1 VVVHFID
8 IRGKVWQFLLGP
20 LHHHESH
27 SGHNIAET
35 FAAIVYQYNIQDR
48 VGYFTTDNAS
58 NNDTCMIFL
67 GDEFD
72 FDHAVRRV
80 RCVGHVLNLVAKAI
94 MIGGGSRNEP
104 DMDQACQQ
112 SNR

>member
-1 VVVHFID
+1 
-8 IRGKVWQFLLGP
+8 
-20 LHHHESH
+20 
-27 SGHNIAET
+27 
-35 FAAIVYQYNIQDR
+35 
-48 VGYFTTDNAS
+48 
-58 NNDTCMIFL
+58 MIFL